1 MIRLLIKLFV
11 KNADKPN
18 DVTVRKAYGMLS
30 GTVGIVLNLLLF
42 TGKFLAGAISHS
54 IAITADAFNNLSD
67 AGSSV
72 ITLLGFKMAGGEA
85 DSDHPFGHGRI
96 EYLSGLFVSMA
107 ILFMAYELIK
117 SSIIKVITPIE
128 TELNATV
135 AVILIVSILI
145 KFYMYFYNRY
155 ISKKIDSAAM
165 MATAKDSLSD
175 TLSTTVVLISLL
187 VSHFCNIQIDGWC
200 GVLVGLFILY
210 TGYNAAKDTI
220 NPLLGQAPDPEFVKK
235 IEELILSY
243 PDIIG
248 VHDLIVHNYG
258 PGRIMISVHAEV
270 PADGDI
276 LQLHDTIDNVEHD
289 LKRQLSCDAVIHM
302 DPVCTHDEETIRLKK
317 IVTDIVKDVNES
329 LSLHDFRLVKGPTH
343 TNIIFDLLIP
353 YKFHLSDS
361 EVLVLITSK
370 IEEMEGSYYA
380 VIDIDKNY
388 S

>member
-11 KNADKPN
+11 KNPDKINDAD
-18 DVTVRKAYGMLS
+18 VRKSYGMLS
-30 GTVGIVLNLLLF
+30 GTVGILLNLLLF
-42 TGKFLAGAISHS
+42 TGKFLAGSLSHS

-67 AGSSV
+67 AGSSL
-72 ITLLGFKMAGGEA
+72 ITLFGFKMAGGEA

-117 SSIIKVITPIE
+117 SSVIKVITPIE
-128 TELNATV
+128 TEFNAIV
-135 AVILIVSILI
+135 AVILVVSILF

-155 ISKKIDSAAM
+155 ISKKIGSTAM

-175 TLSTTVVLISLL
+175 TLSTTVVLISMLI
-187 VSHFCNIQIDGWC
+187 SHFYGIQIDGWC
-200 GVLVGLFILY
+200 GVMVGLFILY

-235 IEELILSY
+235 VEELILSY

-276 LQLHDTIDNVEHD
+276 IQLHDTIDNVEHD
-289 LKRQLSCDAVIHM
+289 LKRKLDCDAVIHM

-317 IVTDIVKDVNES
+317 VVTEIVKNVSES

-353 YKFHLSDS
+353 YKFPLSDS
-361 EVLVLITSK
+361 EVLSIITSK
-370 IEEMEGSYYA
+370 IEEMDGSYYA

-388 S
+388 A

>member
-11 KNADKPN
+11 KNADKTN
-18 DVTVRKAYGMLS
+18 DTQVRKSYGML
-30 GTVGIVLNLLLF
+30 GGMVGIVLNLLLF
-42 TGKFLAGAISHS
+42 GFKFLAGYISHS

-67 AGSSV
+67 AGSSL
-72 ITLLGFKMAGGEA
+72 ITLFGFKMAGGEA

-96 EYLSGLFVSMA
+96 EYVSGLLVSMA

-117 SSIIKVITPIE
+117 SSVIKVINPIE
-128 TELNATV
+128 TEFNTTV
-135 AVILIVSILI
+135 AVILVVSILV

-155 ISKKIDSAAM
+155 ISKKISSAAM
-165 MATAKDSLSD
+165 LATAKDSLSD
-175 TLSTTVVLISLL
+175 TLATTVVLLSMVI
-187 VSHFCNIQIDGWC
+187 SHFFNVQIDGLC

-235 IEELILSY
+235 VEELILSFD
-243 PDIIG
+243 DIIG

-276 LQLHDTIDNVEHD
+276 IKLHDTIDNVEHT
-289 LKRQLSCDAVIHM
+289 LKKQLECDAVIHM
-302 DPVCTHDEETIRLKK
+302 DPVCIHDEETIRLKQV
-317 IVTDIVKDVNES
+317 VTEIVKTLDER
-329 LSLHDFRLVKGPTH
+329 LSIHDFRLVKGPTH

-353 YKFHLSDS
+353 YKFHLADN
-361 EVLVLITSK
+361 EVLKFITDK

-380 VIDIDKNY
+380 VIDVDKNY
-388 S
+388 A

>member
-11 KNADKPN
+11 KNADN
-18 DVTVRKAYGMLS
+18 ACDAQVRKAYGMLS
-30 GTVGIVLNLLLF
+30 GIVGIIFNLYLF
-42 TGKFLAGAISHS
+42 CFKFLAGTISHS

-72 ITLLGFKMAGGEA
+72 ITLFGFKMAGGEA
-85 DSDHPFGHGRI
+85 DCDHPFGHGRM
-96 EYLSGLFVSMA
+96 EYLSGLFVSIA

-117 SSIIKVITPIE
+117 SSIGKVIAPTE
-128 TELNATV
+128 TEFSWLV
-135 AVILIVSILI
+135 AVILIISILI

-175 TLSTTVVLISLL
+175 TLSTTVVLISM
-187 VSHFCNIQIDGWC
+187 VISHYLEIQIDGWC
-200 GVLVGLFILY
+200 GILVGLFILY

-276 LQLHDTIDNVEHD
+276 LQLHDTIDNVEHT
-289 LKRQLSCDAVIHM
+289 LKKQLSCDAVIHM
-302 DPVCTHDEETIRLKK
+302 DPVCTHDEETMHLKQ
-317 IVTDIVKDVNES
+317 IVTGIVKEVDEG

-343 TNIIFDLLIP
+343 TNIIFDLLVP
-353 YKFHLSDS
+353 YKFHMADN
-361 EVLVLITSK
+361 EVLKCITGK

-388 S
+388 A